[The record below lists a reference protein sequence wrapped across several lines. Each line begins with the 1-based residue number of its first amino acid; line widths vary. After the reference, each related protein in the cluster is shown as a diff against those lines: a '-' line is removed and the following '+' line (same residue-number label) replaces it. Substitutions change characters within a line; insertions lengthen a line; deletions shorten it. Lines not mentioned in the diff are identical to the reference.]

1 MIRPPTAH
9 VLTYGCQMNNFDS
22 EMIEER
28 LVQMGF
34 GFSKEWKSAD
44 LIVFNTCAIRD
55 KSSERVFGQ
64 LGHVKTL
71 KNEHP
76 EKVVAVHGCMAAHE
90 PENLRERAP
99 FVDIFIDSNKVE
111 DLMGAVEKAFPQLR
125 DLYGAEAEGGEVPR
139 PFPDET
145 PFKRFLPIMRGC
157 NFFCT
162 FCVVPYVRG
171 RERSFPVDEI
181 LGRILGMSQA
191 GVVKEVTL
199 LGQNVNSYK
208 HDEMTFPQLLS
219 RCAERF
225 PEIKFRFMTSN
236 PWDFSDALVSAMA
249 DHENV
254 AKHLHL
260 PLQSGSNE
268 VLEAMNRTYTR
279 EQYLDMVCRLR
290 ERIPDVSL
298 TTDIIAGFPGETLE
312 DHQATLDLMDRVR
325 YDSAFM
331 FFYSEREGTPA
342 ADFDDA
348 IPLPERRRR
357 LREIIDLQIEHSK
370 ERNLRYLGRR
380 ERALVEGPARKS
392 PGKVAAR
399 LDHNKTVLVEA
410 EISEVLGSY
419 LPVEVTAT
427 DAFTLEGIC
436 CEAL

>member
-9 VLTYGCQMNNFDS
+9 VLTYGCQMNNYDS

-34 GFSKEWKSAD
+34 AFSPEWKQAD

-71 KNEHP
+71 KTENP

-90 PENLRERAP
+90 PEKLRRRAP

-111 DLMGAVEKAFPQLR
+111 DLMGEVARAFPQLESI
-125 DLYGAEAEGGEVPR
+125 YGAEAQGGVAPQA
-139 PFPDET
+139 FPDET

-171 RERSFPVDEI
+171 RERSFPVEEVM
-181 LGRILGMSQA
+181 GRILAMEQA
-191 GVVKEVTL
+191 GVAKEVTL
-199 LGQNVNSYK
+199 LGQNVNSYR
-208 HDEMTFPQLLS
+208 HGDVAFPELLR

-225 PEIKFRFMTSN
+225 PSLKFRFMTSN
-236 PWDFSDALVSAMA
+236 PWDFSPELVATMA
-249 DHENV
+249 EMPNV
-254 AKHLHL
+254 AEHLHL
-260 PLQSGSNE
+260 PLQSGADD
-268 VLEAMNRTYTR
+268 VLERMNRTYTR
-279 EQYLDMVCRLR
+279 DRYMEMVDELR
-290 ERIPDVSL
+290 ERIPDISL
-298 TTDIIAGFPGETLE
+298 TTDIIAGFPGETEE
-312 DHQATLDLMDRVR
+312 DHQETLEVMDVVR
-325 YDSAFM
+325 FDSAFM

-342 ADFDDA
+342 AEFED
-348 IPLPERRRR
+348 PVPMPERRRR
-357 LREIIDLQIEHSK
+357 LREIIDLQVEHSR
-370 ERNLRYLGRR
+370 ERNQRYLGRVLP
-380 ERALVEGPARKS
+380 ALVEGPARKS

-410 EISEVLGSY
+410 DLEAVHGKYLDIEI
-419 LPVEVTAT
+419 TAT
-427 DAFTLEGIC
+427 DAFTLDGVVVS
-436 CEAL
+436 